1 MHKEGESL
9 IPTTIVT
16 VPLSQGER
24 YCIDRVLCL
33 YEDAIRGTLPPSVQ
47 RGEIL
52 TTLTDLRESLAL
64 LDRMQEGEAL
74 TIDSCSAATVQ
85 DAFTF
90 FVMGIVPLL
99 CLDEQEKHAIV
110 QEAETLQR
118 FLQGR

>member
-9 IPTTIVT
+9 IPITIVT
-16 VPLSQGER
+16 VPLSQEER
-24 YCIDRVLCL
+24 YCIDRILCL
-33 YEDAIRGTLPPSVQ
+33 YADAIRQMLPPSVL

-64 LDRMQEGEAL
+64 LGSMQEGEAL
-74 TIDSCSAATVQ
+74 TIDSRSAAMVQ
-85 DAFTF
+85 DAITF
-90 FVMGIVPLL
+90 FLMGIVPLL

-110 QEAETLQR
+110 QETETLQH

>member
-9 IPTTIVT
+9 IPITIVT
-16 VPLSQGER
+16 VPLSQEER
-24 YCIDRVLCL
+24 YCIDRILCL
-33 YEDAIRGTLPPSVQ
+33 YADAILQMLPPSVL

-64 LDRMQEGEAL
+64 LGSMQEDEAL
-74 TIDSCSAATVQ
+74 TIDSRSAAMVQ

-90 FVMGIVPLL
+90 FLMGIVPLL

-118 FLQGR
+118 FLRGQ